1 MESSCGGGV
10 IFINYVADDRH
21 IRMSC
26 GLAQK
31 NRLFFS
37 SPSRGQISRII
48 THIRAPGS
56 PVSYEETGQLKD
68 ALELLKM

>member
-1 MESSCGGGV
+1 MESSWGV

-21 IRMSC
+21 IHVSR

-37 SPSRGQISRII
+37 SPSRGRRSQYVRSHMFVLLGPQSWVKRRDSSKTSWSR
-48 THIRAPGS
+48 
-56 PVSYEETGQLKD
+56 
-68 ALELLKM
+68 